1 MHKFNQY
8 TDGVARLK
16 GFPGAT
22 SKELAHYVVP
32 NLKEKSFHTSL
43 IHVEI
48 NNLMDQSELQQQLVL
63 QNIMKTA
70 HQCKDHGVKQIILS
84 SVVVTGRVRA
94 DVLIHFN
101 GSLNNLCGANGFCF
115 VNNDNISEGNL
126 YIDRLHLLEAG
137 KRILANNFIN
147 GINNN
152 YFLLKHRQKKLF
164 LTKDTN
170 KDTHS
175 IDCTDLQT
183 LKKNRLNYPRNP
195 LIGYININSIRNKIF
210 DIR

>member
-63 QNIMKTA
+63 QNIM
-70 HQCKDHGVKQIILS
+70 ILS
-84 SVVVTGRVRA
+84 SFVVTGRVRA

-101 GSLNNLCGANGFCF
+101 GSLSNLCGANGFCF

-147 GINNN
+147 NINNN
-152 YFLLKHRQKKLF
+152 YFLLKRRQKKLF

-195 LIGYININSIRNKIF
+195 LIGSLNINSIRNKIF